1 MDAIIVPCTQEK
13 IWDDTRHARAGA
25 VAAKNAYTKPEFK
38 DWRRYAEESGS
49 PWFIL
54 STKYGLIRP
63 DQPIE
68 RYNVPISAAVANPEL
83 HQMLERQGRELG
95 LSDVDRVVLLDW
107 ERFQPLVKAAL
118 GGANV
123 PCILRRIRY

>member
-13 IWDDTRHARAGA
+13 IWDTCPSAGV
-25 VAAKNAYTKPEFK
+25 VAAKEAYTKPAFLA
-38 DWRRYAEESGS
+38 WRAYAEQAGC

-68 RYNVPISAAVANPEL
+68 NYNVPVSRAAVIDVNYFCRLATIILVGPEC
-83 HQMLERQGRELG
+83 GRG
-95 LSDVDRVVLLDW
+95 CDD
-107 ERFQPLVKAAL
+107 PAAS
-118 GGANV
+118 
-123 PCILRRIRY
+123 